1 MTFLQPVLSGTG
13 GLRRQG
19 MCADGGRGGAF
30 CGMSCGD
37 RTKSRYRTVN
47 DKEKKM
53 RKTTLVAAGLVIG
66 LSMGLAAC
74 GSKDTAN
81 QNTLKSTTAA
91 VTTAESKT
99 AAQAAGKEGAEVSS
113 EVLQGEQGDT
123 EVSGQEAPNPDTQP
137 AEGEA
142 GNEERAV
149 VVSEPEAPVAEEA
162 PQAPAEEASAPAPE
176 TPAQEE
182 KQERSV
188 EGTYTGSTDKYVDA
202 MGSYIHYDVT
212 LTLSGGSYQYAV
224 SITVSGNQQYNS
236 GENYDGSYT
245 VNGDNISMTG
255 KLESAKAYDGAM
267 IVTGH
272 LSSFAGSS
280 DSITVYHQ

>member
-1 MTFLQPVLSGTG
+1 MKF
-13 GLRRQG
+13 
-19 MCADGGRGGAF
+19 
-30 CGMSCGD
+30 
-37 RTKSRYRTVN
+37 YR
-47 DKEKKM
+47 
-53 RKTTLVAAGLVIG
+53 
-66 LSMGLAAC
+66 
-74 GSKDTAN
+74 AN
-81 QNTLKSTTAA
+81 KGIREA
-91 VTTAESKT
+91 
-99 AAQAAGKEGAEVSS
+99 
-113 EVLQGEQGDT
+113 
-123 EVSGQEAPNPDTQP
+123 SGQEAPNPDTQP

-142 GNEERAV
+142 GDTQRAV
-149 VVSEPEAPVAEEA
+149 VVSEPEAPVAEEEA
-162 PQAPAEEASAPAPE
+162 PQAPAEEAHAPAPE

-188 EGTYTGSTDKYVDA
+188 EDLSGSTDKYVDA

-280 DSITVYHQ
+280 DSITVYHL

>member
-1 MTFLQPVLSGTG
+1 
-13 GLRRQG
+13 
-19 MCADGGRGGAF
+19 
-30 CGMSCGD
+30 
-37 RTKSRYRTVN
+37 
-47 DKEKKM
+47 M

-142 GNEERAV
+142 GNEEREV
-149 VVSEPEAPVAEEA
+149 VVSEPEAPV
-162 PQAPAEEASAPAPE
+162 AEEASAPAPE

>member
-1 MTFLQPVLSGTG
+1 
-13 GLRRQG
+13 
-19 MCADGGRGGAF
+19 
-30 CGMSCGD
+30 
-37 RTKSRYRTVN
+37 
-47 DKEKKM
+47 M

-123 EVSGQEAPNPDTQP
+123 EVSGQEVPNPDTQP

-149 VVSEPEAPVAEEA
+149 VVSEPEAPVAEEEA

>member
-1 MTFLQPVLSGTG
+1 
-13 GLRRQG
+13 
-19 MCADGGRGGAF
+19 
-30 CGMSCGD
+30 
-37 RTKSRYRTVN
+37 
-47 DKEKKM
+47 M

-149 VVSEPEAPVAEEA
+149 VVSEPEASVAEEA
-162 PQAPAEEASAPAPE
+162 PQPPAEEAPAPAPE
-176 TPAQEE
+176 PPAQEE

-188 EGTYTGSTDKYVDA
+188 EGIYTGSTDKYVDA
-202 MGSYIHYDVT
+202 MGSYIHYEVT

-224 SITVSGNQQYNS
+224 SIMVSGGQQYS
-236 GENYDGSYT
+236 SSENYDGSYT

-267 IVTGH
+267 TITGH

-280 DSITVYHQ
+280 DSITVYQM